1 MAEPRPRTDPVV
13 WIILAVVLALVV
25 PGVLMMSFFTGWMMP
40 FGTFGMPL
48 WGSAAMLGGVVVT
61 VLVIL
66 ILARAVQAVP
76 PPAPAGWAPP
86 PFAYPGYPAPAAGNP
101 ALQALDARYA
111 KGEISRD
118 EYLRV
123 RADLEGRAR

>member
-13 WIILAVVLALVV
+13 WIILAVVLALVL

-40 FGTFGMPL
+40 SGTFGMPL
-48 WGSAAMLGGVVVT
+48 WGSAAMLGGVAVTILVVW
-61 VLVIL
+61 V
-66 ILARAVQAVP
+66 LARAIQAVP
-76 PPAPAGWAPP
+76 PPAAPGWVPP
-86 PFAYPGYPAPAAGNP
+86 PYAYPAYAAPAPGNP

-123 RADLEGRAR
+123 RADLEGRTR